1 MCGRYA
7 FFQEH
12 EELARLLGRFAPADW
27 EPRYNIA
34 PTQLG
39 LVAVQNGGRRLERM
53 PWGLQPAWATK
64 GGKMINARWESAAE
78 KPYFRSAWK
87 SRRCAV
93 PASGWFEWNEEGGG
107 KQPYFCRPRDHGPML
122 FAGLWEEGVDGPG
135 YAVLTKDA
143 EPELQE
149 VHDRMPVLLGREQAD
164 AWLDPETPREAL
176 PSLAGD
182 WAETLEFYPVDRRVG
197 RPGFDVPEAVAP
209 L

>member
-12 EELARLLGRFAPADW
+12 EELARLLGRFEPVAW
-27 EPRYNIA
+27 EPRYNFA
-34 PTQLG
+34 PSQLG
-39 LVAVQNGGRRLERM
+39 LVALPDGAIRLALM
-53 PWGLQPAWATK
+53 PWGFQPAWATK

-93 PASGWFEWNEEGGG
+93 PASGWFEWKEQGGG

-122 FAGLWEEGVDGPG
+122 FAGLWEEGADGPG
-135 YAVLTKDA
+135 YAILTKDA
-143 EPELQE
+143 EPALSE
-149 VHDRMPVLLGREQAD
+149 VHDRMPVILGPEEA
-164 AWLDPETPREAL
+164 AVWLDASTPPEVL
-176 PSLAGD
+176 PSLARE
-182 WAETLEFYPVDRRVG
+182 WADGLEYYPVDRRVG

-209 L
+209 Q